1 MGGGFS
7 QAPLE
12 KAQVPQTESQK
23 ETWCYL
29 FQVDRRDMLSA
40 KRTPWDDKET
50 QPLAG
55 GLLDLMCVR
64 EIFPI

>member
-40 KRTPWDDKET
+40 KRTPWDDKERHSPW
-50 QPLAG
+50 QEVSL
-55 GLLDLMCVR
+55 
-64 EIFPI
+64 I